1 MKIMFS
7 GYRAKR
13 KFILSQTGK
22 FGTLNLQTSRKS
34 NLELTESGIG
44 LLSLNQTFQDKTW
57 NLFF

>member
-1 MKIMFS
+1 MFS